1 MSKESDQFFK
11 QTIRVKAEESRGRGK
26 QEEEESR
33 GSLQR
38 KAEELKQRKAE
49 ERESRK
55 AEEAEEAEESRRRVA
70 CSSHAHLPLLSAN
83 SLE

>member
-38 KAEELKQRKAE
+38 KAEE
-49 ERESRK
+49 RESRK
-55 AEEAEEAEESRRRVA
+55 AEEAEESRRRVA